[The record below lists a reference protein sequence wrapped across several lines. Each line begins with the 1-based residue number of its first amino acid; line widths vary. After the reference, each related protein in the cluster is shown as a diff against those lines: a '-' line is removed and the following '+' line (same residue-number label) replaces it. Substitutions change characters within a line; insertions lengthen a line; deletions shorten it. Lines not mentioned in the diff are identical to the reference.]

1 MQNRLGKINQRFVLS
16 GNKVALFLKIFV
28 AVCLLLPSRPA
39 VAQLLRTGAEQTE
52 RWLPLLQDKQ
62 VGLVVNHTSR
72 IGNTHLLD
80 TLCRLNLCVSRVFA
94 PEHGFRGEE
103 EAGAEIKDDI
113 DVRTGV
119 PVASLYGKN
128 KKPQLRDLE
137 GLDVVVFD
145 IQDVGTRFYTYI
157 STLYYVLEACAE
169 MGKPVIVLDRPNPN
183 GHLIDGPVLDMRY
196 QSFIGIAPLPIAHG
210 CTVGELARLFVGEY
224 WIGDPCPEFF
234 LRVIPCQSYT
244 HHTPV
249 DISIPPSP
257 NLPNTRAVLLYPGL
271 CLFEG
276 TSFSMG
282 RGTDFPFQVLG
293 HPDNALDSFRFVPR
307 SNKASKTPPQKGME
321 CKGVD
326 FRSLPLDSLRKRDK
340 IDLALFIKTYQD
352 FPNKPV
358 FFLNNGFFEL
368 LTGNGQLR
376 KQIIAGVPE
385 DSIRM
390 GWQADLEAFKAIR
403 ENYLLYK

>member
-1 MQNRLGKINQRFVLS
+1 MGKINQRFVLR
-16 GNKVALFLKIFV
+16 GKYFDVFFKIFV
-28 AVCLLLPSRPA
+28 GALLLFSSPPLW
-39 VAQLLRTGAEQTE
+39 AQMIRTGAEQME
-52 RWLPLLQDKQ
+52 QWLPLLKDKQ

-94 PEHGFRGEE
+94 PEHGFRGNE

-119 PVASLYGKN
+119 PVASLYGKH
-128 KKPQLRDLE
+128 KKPQIRDLE
-137 GLDVVVFD
+137 SLDVVVFD

-183 GHLIDGPVLDMRY
+183 GHIIDGPVLDMRY
-196 QSFIGIAPLPIAHG
+196 QSFVGIAPLPIAHG

-224 WIGDPCPEFF
+224 WIGNPCPEFF
-234 LRVIPCQSYT
+234 LRVIPCKNYT
-244 HHTPV
+244 HQTPV
-249 DISIPPSP
+249 DIHIPPSP

-276 TSFSMG
+276 TSFSLG

-293 HPDNALDSFRFVPR
+293 HPDNAADTFRFVPR
-307 SNKASKTPPQKGME
+307 PNSGSKYPPQKGME
-321 CKGVD
+321 CKGYD
-326 FRSLPLDSLRKRDK
+326 FRTIPLDSLRKRDK
-340 IDLALFIKTYQD
+340 IDLALLIRTYQE

-358 FFLNNGFFEL
+358 FFLENGFFEL
-368 LTGNGQLR
+368 LSGNGQLR

-403 ENYLLYK
+403 EQYLLYP